1 MQLWKHLAMRV
12 RGQKRKRKLRHL
24 LSGFHKST
32 QALPDATIVFNDKG
46 QVEWGNI
53 VARQVIGLER
63 KRDRGRMI
71 NDLIP
76 DPKFQDYYAAANYKH
91 PLQITSPVND
101 SIRLDVRI
109 VPYGKA
115 KFLLQARD
123 VTRLQQLETVR
134 KDFVAN
140 VSHEMRTPLTVIH
153 GYLES
158 MGESGDAGLDAWQ
171 NAIQQMRQQTGRMQR
186 IVGDL
191 LLLSRLEGPG
201 NTDGKECVDVPG
213 ILEMIKDEAQTLSGG
228 QHQITADIDRN
239 LKLQGC
245 ISELESAFSNL
256 VFNAVRYT
264 PAEGS
269 IYLRWWASK
278 RGPCFLVKDTGIGID
293 PKHIPRLAERFYR
306 VDVGRSRQSGGTGL
320 GLAIVKHVLTRH
332 DAQLK
337 IESEPGKGSSFRC
350 NFPESR
356 HLPQ

>member
-1 MQLWKHLAMRV
+1 MRV

-53 VARQVIGLER
+53 VARQMIGLER

-71 NDLIP
+71 NELIP
-76 DPKFQDYYAAANYKH
+76 DPKFQDYYAAAKYQL
-91 PLQITSPVND
+91 PLQIASPVND

-201 NTDGKECVDVPG
+201 KSDGQECVDIPG

-228 QHQITADIDRN
+228 QHQITASIDKE

-245 ISELESAFSNL
+245 ASDLESAFSNL

-269 IYLRWWASK
+269 IHLRWWASK
-278 RGPCFLVKDTGIGID
+278 HGPCFLVKDTGIGIE
-293 PKHIPRLAERFYR
+293 PEHIPRLAERFYR

-350 NFPESR
+350 NFPETR
-356 HLPQ
+356 RLPQ

>member
-1 MQLWKHLAMRV
+1 MRV

-32 QALPDATIVFNDKG
+32 QALPDAVIVFNDKG

-63 KRDRGRMI
+63 KRDRDRMI
-71 NDLIP
+71 NDLISAQR
-76 DPKFQDYYAAANYKH
+76 FQDYYAEADYQH
-91 PLQITSPVND
+91 PLHIDSPVND
-101 SIRLDVRI
+101 SIRLEIRI

-171 NAIQQMRQQTGRMQR
+171 NAIHRMRQQTGRVQR

-191 LLLSRLEGPG
+191 LLLSRLEGSEQM
-201 NTDGKECVDVPG
+201 DGQEHVDVPG
-213 ILEMIKDEAQTLSGG
+213 ILEVIKEEALTLSKG
-228 QHQITADIDRN
+228 QHQITANIDEN
-239 LKLQGC
+239 LKLQGRT
-245 ISELESAFSNL
+245 SELESAFSNL

-269 IYLRWWASK
+269 IHLRWWASK
-278 RGPCFLVKDTGIGID
+278 RGPCFMVRDTGIGIELE
-293 PKHIPRLAERFYR
+293 HIPRLAERFYR

-356 HLPQ
+356 HLSQ

>member
-1 MQLWKHLAMRV
+1 MRV

-32 QALPDATIVFNDKG
+32 QALPDATIVFNDRG

-71 NDLIP
+71 NELISTP
-76 DPKFQDYYAAANYKH
+76 RFQDYYAAADYQH
-91 PLQITSPVND
+91 PLHMASPVND
-101 SIRLDVRI
+101 SIRLEVRI

-123 VTRLQQLETVR
+123 VTRLAQLETVR

-158 MGESGDAGLDAWQ
+158 MGESGDTGLDAWQ
-171 NAIQQMRQQTGRMQR
+171 NAIHQMRQQTGRMQR

-191 LLLSRLEGPG
+191 LLLSRLEGSEQTG
-201 NTDGKECVDVPG
+201 GQERVDVPG
-213 ILEMIKDEAQTLSGG
+213 ILAAIKDEALTLSRG
-228 QHQITADIDRN
+228 QHRITANIDEN

-245 ISELESAFSNL
+245 ASDLESAFSNL

-264 PAEGS
+264 PAQGS
-269 IYLRWWASK
+269 IHLRWWASK
-278 RGPCFLVKDTGIGID
+278 RGPSFLVKDTGIGIE
-293 PKHIPRLAERFYR
+293 PEHIPRLAERFYR

-337 IESEPGKGSSFRC
+337 IESEPWKGSSFRC
-350 NFPESR
+350 IFPESR
-356 HLPQ
+356 HLSQ